1 MRSIV
6 FPRGFMGPTAVPG
19 PRTTPWFQKRHSR
32 VRAKSAPGSGRTG
45 GDATRIRDYVLCMVA
60 C

>member
-19 PRTTPWFQKRHSR
+19 PRTTPWFQKRHSEGEGQI
-32 VRAKSAPGSGRTG
+32 GSWKR
-45 GDATRIRDYVLCMVA
+45 
-60 C
+60 